1 MKSPFGDKIR
11 KKHYVFHDWRYAFT
25 FDNVEDPR
33 PVMSTVLG
41 AMSKDT
47 ACTVD
52 FAWHYPG
59 DVPVLDASQKIE
71 EGHSRYVAK
80 NQLRQQQS
88 TTGWRSMFR
97 NWNIK
102 QYVPDEYR

>member
-1 MKSPFGDKIR
+1 
-11 KKHYVFHDWRYAFT
+11 
-25 FDNVEDPR
+25 
-33 PVMSTVLG
+33 MSTVLG